1 MTIKRHEI
9 QEIINQVSYKPG
21 WRIIHGISGDRDYL
35 QVEATTL
42 DAECGHEQ
50 IEEMGQAVAATWRGG
65 KRYLSPHMCRQEIV
79 GICFDLFKAAE
90 DHEMREWFRY
100 RGTRIYC
107 PHIDPDWLA
116 ENATPDT
123 FSVRENA
130 MTMEEPT

>member
-1 MTIKRHEI
+1 MKRHEI
-9 QEIINQVSYKPG
+9 QEMINQISYKPG

-35 QVEATTL
+35 QVEAHTP
-42 DAECGHEQ
+42 DADTSHHIATHDEV
-50 IEEMGQAVAATWRGG
+50 AVPLVKWRGG

-90 DHEMREWFRY
+90 DHELREWFRY

-116 ENATPDT
+116 ENATDDT